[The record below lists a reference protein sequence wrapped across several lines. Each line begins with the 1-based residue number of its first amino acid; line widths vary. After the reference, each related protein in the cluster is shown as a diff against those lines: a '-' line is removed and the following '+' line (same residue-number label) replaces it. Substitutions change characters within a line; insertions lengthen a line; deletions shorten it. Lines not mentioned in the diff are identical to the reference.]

1 MIIPFE
7 IVRNISGYLLKK
19 EMLECLTVCKSWYR
33 AMFESL
39 YGSVTIKTCGS
50 FRAFL
55 YVIAHHELTPGKFV
69 RKMELYIEDFNE
81 RPVTFT
87 EFELLTRYCIN
98 LHELLFSHNKYWRC
112 MNELNLSNVW
122 LHLAKVPISR
132 NRLSLQVC
140 NKMKDRLQEVVFFEH
155 DQSIMSFISS
165 PSPKLLKAEITTRF
179 LLLKTST
186 VKSLHL
192 CAPRLQELSLMVC
205 MENINETNAAASVI
219 PLIEKHNNHIQ
230 TLKCIIHHPDSA
242 WFPIIKSTYHNVD
255 KLTLVVNNIL
265 PKLPGYTARRYT
277 KFEIVRSIIDL
288 IKSTDIRQL
297 NMDFRYVDDIS
308 FMQAATA
315 TLLYDHCNESTNL
328 KTSVSVK
335 SSFAVPD
342 DFDYS
347 CRFKSKLTTT
357 LEQPGQ
363 QKVVRQELDYR
374 FMRDPDE
381 EDEDNNVSEVD
392 LLEYAIIRP
401 INKLVV
407 ELFLDVGIG
416 GEFSWSS
423 IITKKRAIYFD
434 QILNYFSNLESLTLT
449 STFYEFCGSC
459 LQNDIRFTLSTSS
472 TKVNYKFFKC
482 LTVNCVSVDKC
493 IFQFL
498 FKNCPALEELTLID
512 CQLDEVTVLILE
524 CLSLESD
531 VLLDIKQDDSKK
543 LLI

>member
-7 IVRNISGYLLKK
+7 VVRNISEYLSKK
-19 EMLECLTVCKSWYR
+19 EILECLTVCKSWYR

-39 YGSVTIKTCGS
+39 YGSVTIKTCRS

-69 RKMELYIEDFNE
+69 RNMELYIEDFNE

-87 EFELLTRYCIN
+87 EFELLTRYCMN

-122 LHLAKVPISR
+122 LHLAKVPVSR

-140 NKMKDRLQEVVFFEH
+140 NKIKDRLQEAAFFEH
-155 DQSIMSFISS
+155 DQSILSFISS
-165 PSPKLLKAEITTRF
+165 PSPKLLKAEITTRS
-179 LLLKTST
+179 LLLKTSI

-192 CAPRLQELSLMVC
+192 CAPLLRELSLMVC

-219 PLIEKHNNHIQ
+219 PLIDKHNNHIQ
-230 TLKCIIHHPDSA
+230 TLKCLIHHPDSA

-265 PKLPGYTARRYT
+265 PKLSGYTVRRYT

-288 IKSTDIRQL
+288 IKYTNIRQL
-297 NMDFRYVDDIS
+297 KMDFRYVDDIS

-315 TLLYDHCNESTNL
+315 TLLYDHCNESTNI

-335 SSFAVPD
+335 SSFVIPD

-357 LEQPGQ
+357 SEQSGN
-363 QKVVRQELDYR
+363 QKVVHQELDYR

-381 EDEDNNVSEVD
+381 EDEDSNVSEVD

-407 ELFLDVGIG
+407 ELSLDIGIG
-416 GEFSWSS
+416 GEFSWSN
-423 IITKKRAIYFD
+423 IITKKRAIYLD

-449 STFYEFCGSC
+449 STFYEFCGGC

-472 TKVNYKFFKC
+472 TKINYKSFKS
-482 LTVNCVSVDKC
+482 LTANSISVDKC

-498 FKNCPALEELTLID
+498 FKNCPTLKELTLID
-512 CQLDEVTVLILE
+512 CQLDEVTILILE
-524 CLSLESD
+524 CLSLEAD
-531 VLLDIKQDDSKK
+531 VLLDIKQDDSKR